1 LDADLSLDGPVAV
14 LSAAQAQVEDTAR
27 RLVREHAIRAMDAWH
42 LAVAS
47 LALPGLAEPGEEL
60 AFVSR
65 DQAQSA
71 VATLLGFAQI

>member
-1 LDADLSLDGPVAV
+1 MFIGGWPRAPGRAL
-14 LSAAQAQVEDTAR
+14 
-27 RLVREHAIRAMDAWH
+27 RLVRKHAILAMDAWH

-65 DQAQSA
+65 DEAQSA
-71 VATLLGFAQI
+71 VATLLSFTQI

>member
-1 LDADLSLDGPVAV
+1 M
-14 LSAAQAQVEDTAR
+14 LSAPQDQGDVTAV

-60 AFVSR
+60 AFVWR

-71 VATLLGFAQI
+71 VATLLGFTKI

>member
-1 LDADLSLDGPVAV
+1 
-14 LSAAQAQVEDTAR
+14 
-27 RLVREHAIRAMDAWH
+27 MDAWH

-65 DQAQSA
+65 DQAQSM
-71 VATLLGFAQI
+71 VATLLGFTRI